1 MLQDSLSTPSLE
13 LVKSSV
19 RRISCAAWKHHPSIK
34 KPMANKLRQEI
45 GGGTSSRERERE
57 RESESEREKFWE
69 VVR

>member
-1 MLQDSLSTPSLE
+1 
-13 LVKSSV
+13 
-19 RRISCAAWKHHPSIK
+19 
-34 KPMANKLRQEI
+34 MANKLRQEI